1 MSKILLFAFC
11 ILCQKVFACQDFLG
25 PLNRGWETDPYYFI
39 TVADDQVVDVPD
51 STWLF
56 FSKSNQPDATATISL
71 ELPDTVTD
79 SLNISIDCISN
90 DNAAFFSQL
99 SYNGQVKDFDCST
112 DWSIVNLT
120 LTPAV
125 GSSELKITV
134 KPSHGGDDY
143 LAIRSVSAF
152 ACTSE
157 SDDPPSV
164 FLLFVLSLGLSTLI
178 AAAVVV
184 IKQLCRWHY
193 EREHH
198 VKLDD
203 LN

>member
-1 MSKILLFAFC
+1 MSKVLLFAFC
-11 ILCQKVFACQDFLG
+11 ILLQKGFACQDFLG
-25 PLNRGWETDPYYFI
+25 PLNRGWETDPSYFI
-39 TVADDQVVDVPD
+39 TVADDQTVDVPD

-56 FSKSNQPDATATISL
+56 FSKSNQPDATATTSL
-71 ELPDTVTD
+71 ELPDTVIN
-79 SLNISIDCISN
+79 SLNISIECISN

-99 SYNGQVKDFDCST
+99 FYNGQVKNFDCSPS
-112 DWSIVNLT
+112 WSTVNLT

-125 GSSELKITV
+125 GSSELKISV
-134 KPSHGGDDY
+134 KPSHGGSDY

-157 SDDPPSV
+157 SDDSPSV
-164 FLLFVLSLGLSTLI
+164 FLLFVLSLGLSVLI

-193 EREHH
+193 ERDQHI
-198 VKLDD
+198 KLDD